1 MICWL
6 VSSLAAAL
14 LLSQN
19 DRLLLFPRER
29 PVGHFHQAHPS
40 RSSTW
45 CSSKIHN
52 NRNELREDVFALR
65 MSSAAPSWSDLEQQ
79 IFPNENFNELKL
91 PINIDSVL
99 YPNTT
104 PSSLVIDT
112 NVPRP
117 ILFRERHGWCPY
129 SERVWWTLELS
140 GVAYDTIRIDNTGHG
155 PQPSYWSGTTPQ
167 LRWPG
172 ETRNRGESMDLVYAL
187 DEHYHQCRLLQS
199 DSPVVRRVVSQF
211 RSIFPRNARPS
222 SRAAFLFQN
231 NGEPLWK
238 STFAAT
244 LQATEELLRE
254 TPEGPFL
261 CGATLTAA
269 DVAWAPFLERYRY
282 QLPALH
288 GNELDPNCAQTYPA
302 LHHWY
307 QAVDRIPS
315 YACRVS
321 GNASS
326 WRKVLTM
333 AGFGNAGNV
342 PPQIRHNMVMLQ
354 QQTVEQLLE
363 QVKNVAIRQHEQQLW
378 DAFLAERPYNLAATP
393 ASEAAHVILRNRQA
407 ILRDALQRVTASND
421 HNIRDGLSTAVFSV
435 LPTTESGLDTAL
447 RRLVQILLH
456 MDDDDHG
463 LDSSTLDDIMPPDV
477 GALAMYLD
485 ERMCVPRDMGALS
498 AKRIAQ
504 IAAVASSR

>member
-1 MICWL
+1 
-6 VSSLAAAL
+6 
-14 LLSQN
+14 
-19 DRLLLFPRER
+19 
-29 PVGHFHQAHPS
+29 
-40 RSSTW
+40 
-45 CSSKIHN
+45 
-52 NRNELREDVFALR
+52 
-65 MSSAAPSWSDLEQQ
+65 MSSSAVPSWTDQEHQ
-79 IFPNENFNELKL
+79 IFPDVDFNELKL

-99 YPNTT
+99 DPTT
-104 PSSLVIDT
+104 SSASFKKD
-112 NVPRP
+112 VPT
-117 ILFRERHGWCPY
+117 LFRERHGWCPY
-129 SERVWWTLELS
+129 SERVWWTLELCGIS
-140 GVAYDTIRIDNTGHG
+140 YDTIRIDNTGHG

-187 DEHYHQCRLLQS
+187 DETYAKMHPQGRLLLQS
-199 DSPVVRRVVSQF
+199 NSALVRHVVSQF
-211 RSIFPRNARPS
+211 RSIFPRHARPS

-238 STFAAT
+238 STFEAT
-244 LQATEELLRE
+244 LEATEELLRE

-261 CGATLTAA
+261 CGTTLTAA
-269 DVAWAPFLERYRY
+269 DVAWVPFLERYRY

-288 GNELDPNCAQTYPA
+288 GDGLDPYNNSPTMYPC
-302 LHHWY
+302 LHQWY

-321 GNASS
+321 GNASI

-354 QQTVEQLLE
+354 QQTVEQLLMESNDTARGQQQQQE
-363 QVKNVAIRQHEQQLW
+363 QKLW
-378 DAFLAERPYNLAATP
+378 DEYHADRPYLAATP
-393 ASEAAHVILRNRQA
+393 AAEAAHVMVRNRQA
-407 ILRDALQRVTASND
+407 IVRDALQRVKSDNPRAGIPCTAM
-421 HNIRDGLSTAVFSV
+421 
-435 LPTTESGLDTAL
+435 PTTESGLDTAL
-447 RRLVQILLH
+447 RGLVQILLR
-456 MDDDDHG
+456 MDDK
-463 LDSSTLDDIMPPDV
+463 DSTVSVVTFLKNEDLPPDV

-504 IAAVASSR
+504 IAAVASLSLP